1 MIPMVDLDAA
11 ILAIRDSRV
20 AELEEHLIPLLEPSI
35 RIGVM
40 SVRGDSLP
48 IGASRFGGLPDVPDN
63 FAWPIFADRPMA
75 LIAQLN
81 LAELAPFHEGSLLP
95 RIGSLL
101 FFFDAANDA
110 PFEDTEDESRCW
122 KVMHLENDSAELS
135 RREPPAPRNAHND
148 FPPFALGFRSELT
161 LPSFGSTLLDDMPID
176 ETRRADYEELMFHLV
191 GKPPLPAREAATRIE
206 RGLGR
211 IRHWLI
217 GDPVHRVLGHPEH
230 FQLDPRVDWQRL
242 DEHRPI
248 VTAPDEYTERAAL
261 DWLLLLQADSFK
273 DGPRWIMG
281 DNATF
286 YFGIRRDDLE
296 ARNFDAVQW
305 TIECG

>member
-1 MIPMVDLDAA
+1 MTELDDA
-11 ILAIRDSRV
+11 ILAIRDSKI
-20 AELEEHLIPLLEPSI
+20 ADLEEHLVGLLEPSV

-40 SVRGDSLP
+40 SVALKDLP
-48 IGASRFGGLPDVPDN
+48 IGASRFGGHPDVPDD
-63 FAWPIFADRPMA
+63 FAWPLFADRPMA
-75 LIAQLN
+75 LVAQLN
-81 LAELAPFHEGSLLP
+81 LADMAAYHEMSLLP
-95 RIGSLL
+95 KIGSLL

-110 PFEDTEDESRCW
+110 PFEDIEDESRCW
-122 KVMHLENDSAELS
+122 KVVHLENDLGELS
-135 RREPPAPRNAHND
+135 RREPPAPRNVHND
-148 FPPFALGFRSELT
+148 FAPFALGFRSELT
-161 LPSFGSTLLDDMPID
+161 LPSFGSTILETTSID
-176 ETRRADYEELMFHLV
+176 EEHRADYEELMFRLV
-191 GKPPLPAREAATRIE
+191 GKPPLPKKPGSTPIE

-211 IRHWLI
+211 IRHWWI
-217 GDPVHRVLGHPEH
+217 GDPIHRVLGHPEH

-242 DEHRPI
+242 DEHRPV
-248 VTAPDEYTERAAL
+248 VTVPDEHTERAAR